1 MINITL
7 VFYQYPEANHEL
19 TNWETAQKVHKKDH
33 GKGRIVY
40 TMLGKDEMLH
50 CFDINNFKIEE
61 VLSVFKY
68 SDTGTKITSYI
79 YNKTLIFG
87 KINYMNLVK
96 IQQILLHFDV

>member
-1 MINITL
+1 MIKITL
-7 VFYQYPEANHEL
+7 VFYQHPEADHEL
-19 TNWETAQKVHKKDH
+19 QQWETTQKVHKKDH

-61 VLSVFKY
+61 VLAVFKY
-68 SDTGTKITSYI
+68 SDTGIEITSYI

-87 KINYMNLVK
+87 KITYMNLVK
-96 IQQILLHFDV
+96 IQQILLKLDV